1 MTNKSRSKVLV
12 VVARSFE
19 KKGDKQLEASSTRS
33 SSTKGQEMTPCPI
46 PDPSHSGSTLPDADA
61 VPSGDAISQPAA
73 TYPSAQEE
81 SGGNIL
87 KCIGTDDQITNKPS
101 SSFIIQLIPHLEHGT
116 RKIIP
121 MTWEGIRVSRPNDP
135 SLQGFSAGTLL
146 AYIIIVL
153 ELCVVY

>member
-19 KKGDKQLEASSTRS
+19 KKDDKQLEASSTRS

-46 PDPSHSGSTLPDADA
+46 PDPSHSGSTLPDA
-61 VPSGDAISQPAA
+61 ISQPAA

-87 KCIGTDDQITNKPS
+87 KCMGTDDQITNKPS

-121 MTWEGIRVSRPNDP
+121 MTWEGVRVSRPNDP